1 MQAERDS
8 LHAQLLS
15 AMDQTAKWERK
26 EAALEGQL
34 AEVRGDSYDGD
45 EEIDSNKNIDRDN
58 NRGGDRNRDI
68 DGNRIT

>member
-45 EEIDSNKNIDRDN
+45 EESDSN
-58 NRGGDRNRDI
+58 
-68 DGNRIT
+68 